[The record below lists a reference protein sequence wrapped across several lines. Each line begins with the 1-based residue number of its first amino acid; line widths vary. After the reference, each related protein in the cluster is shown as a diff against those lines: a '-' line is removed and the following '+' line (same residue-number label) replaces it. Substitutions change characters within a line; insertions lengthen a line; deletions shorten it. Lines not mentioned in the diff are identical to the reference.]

1 MKSTQRIAT
10 LAFASVSIFLPAGFG
25 QTTRTTI
32 IHEPEDPA
40 AVASRETVAKSQAA
54 MDRKDFAEAAKIC
67 ADYLGKSP
75 DDAAVHFQL
84 GYAETALGKPGEAAA
99 EYRKATE
106 LDPKMGP
113 AFLNLGLTLLDCTPE
128 DCAKA
133 LREAVD
139 ALEQADGLM
148 PDQARVKYALG
159 LAFERT
165 AENEDAIE
173 KFHEALK
180 LDARE
185 FPAQLEL
192 ARLLF
197 ITSQLEASEREYR
210 KAIAL
215 QPDSGPAIYG
225 LTECLLKE
233 KKPSE
238 AAAELAAYLQQAPKD
253 VDARLEHASVLSD
266 LGRNA
271 EALAELDRAATLRPE
286 ATSTLKLRSLVEIR
300 LQNNAA
306 ALATLQKLEAAT
318 PNDADVHARIG
329 HLLLEKKDYPGAAK
343 ELAIAFGAEPSQT
356 EVLRDLLA
364 ANYLGGNYPAA
375 LELLETLSKR
385 ETLSNGSWFVRAN
398 CYDKLGKKKEALDAY
413 RKFLDLNA
421 GQTNDEYFLASARAR
436 TLERELKEKE

>member
-10 LAFASVSIFLPAGFG
+10 LALASFSIFLPAGFG

-54 MDRKDFAEAAKIC
+54 MDRKDFAEAARIC
-67 ADYLGKSP
+67 ADYLSKNP
-75 DDAAVHFQL
+75 EDAAVHFQL
-84 GYAETALGKPGEAAA
+84 GYAETALGKPEEAAA

-113 AFLNLGLTLLDCTPE
+113 AFLNLGLTLLDSKTQDSDKSLGE
-128 DCAKA
+128 SI
-133 LREAVD
+133 E
-139 ALEQADGLM
+139 ALEEADELM

-165 AENEDAIE
+165 AKVQDAIE

-180 LDARE
+180 LDAHQ

-197 ITSQLEASEREYR
+197 VASQFEASEREYR

-215 QPDSGPAIYG
+215 QPNSGPATYG

-238 AAAELAAYLQQAPKD
+238 AAAELAAYLQLAPKD

-266 LGRNA
+266 LGRND
-271 EALAELDRAATLRPE
+271 EALAELDRAAALRPE
-286 ATSTLKLRSLVEIR
+286 TTSTLKLRSLVEFR
-300 LQNNAA
+300 LQDETA
-306 ALATLQKLEAAT
+306 ALATLRKLEAAT
-318 PNDADVHARIG
+318 PDDPDVHARIG
-329 HLLLEKKDYPGAAK
+329 HLLLEKKDYQGASK
-343 ELAIAFGAEPSQT
+343 ELAVAFAADPAQT
-356 EVLRDLLA
+356 QVVRDLLA

-375 LELLETLSKR
+375 LDLLDLLSKR

-413 RKFLDLNA
+413 RKFLELNA

-436 TLERELKEKE
+436 TLDRELKEKK